1 MQAQIAE
8 RAARAAGRR
17 RRITWLRAKT
27 ITSVLR
33 LLLALFLAAIMAL
46 PFIWMVCTSFK
57 PIEETIRIPPTF
69 LPEHSAGLD
78 NYLHVLQAIPF
89 GHFILNSITV
99 SVTVTAGA
107 LFTSA
112 LAGYIFA
119 KFQFKGRD
127 VLFFLVISSIIV
139 PFQVILV
146 PVYLI
151 VRSLGLYDTLWALI
165 IPSLVTAWGIF
176 LMRQSM
182 KSIPTELIDA
192 ARIDGASEMGI
203 FLRIILPISV
213 PTLAALGIFIFM
225 ASWNDFLWP
234 LIVISNVN
242 NRTLPLG
249 LATFSSGFGISRW
262 NVVMAADVLGILPI
276 IIVFFLLQHYFIDGI
291 TMGAVKG

>member
-1 MQAQIAE
+1 M
-8 RAARAAGRR
+8 
-17 RRITWLRAKT
+17 
-27 ITSVLR
+27 
-33 LLLALFLAAIMAL
+33 
-46 PFIWMVCTSFK
+46 
-57 PIEETIRIPPTF
+57 
-69 LPEHSAGLD
+69 
-78 NYLHVLQAIPF
+78 
-89 GHFILNSITV
+89 
-99 SVTVTAGA
+99 
-107 LFTSA
+107 
-112 LAGYIFA
+112 
-119 KFQFKGRD
+119 
-127 VLFFLVISSIIV
+127 LFFLVVSSIIV

-276 IIVFFLLQHYFIDGI
+276 IIVFFLLQRYFIDGI